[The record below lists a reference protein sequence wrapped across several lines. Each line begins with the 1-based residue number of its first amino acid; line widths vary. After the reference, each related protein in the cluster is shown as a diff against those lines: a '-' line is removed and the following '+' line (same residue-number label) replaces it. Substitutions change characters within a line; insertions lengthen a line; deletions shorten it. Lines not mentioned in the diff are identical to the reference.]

1 MACPKDHDR
10 YFIRAEADRIL
21 ADLIARARR
30 TGRGGKSW
38 KRLHVFQCGNHFHI
52 GRSRSFGNRIV
63 KPQPAPKSPSFGEL
77 RRKLARMEREWTR
90 HDDRQRRQRAA
101 AIARLV
107 EADKQVEE
115 SKAEYLRIQREVT
128 AMFFPA

>member
-52 GRSRSFGNRIV
+52 GRSNNSYRKV
-63 KPQPAPKSPSFGEL
+63 QPPQPKPPSFGEL

-128 AMFFPA
+128 AMFFPD